1 MSHGTG
7 YFGLPCFILLDKYLM
22 VSNWSTKELKT
33 GPIEQYIPTNNDVFS
48 ACCRCPPH
56 TELPQQW
63 RFREINASNDEYCR
77 PSSVFDSFMM
87 RRCYGICFLWPQG
100 NIRWVYTPLINLE
113 IAYDNLEFQVVVG
126 FQVVVQHIQVPQ
138 EEHHQGNKQGTNW
151 LHKRHPPSWPR
162 RRQP

>member
-22 VSNWSTKELKT
+22 ISNWSIKELQT
-33 GPIEQYIPTNNDVFS
+33 GPIEQYIASNNDVFS

-56 TELPQQW
+56 TERPQQW
-63 RFREINASNDEYCR
+63 RCFREVNASNEEYCR

-87 RRCYGICFLWPQG
+87 RRCYGICFRWPQG

-113 IAYDNLEFQVVVG
+113 IAYDNLEFQVVVR
-126 FQVVVQHIQVPQ
+126 FQVVVQQRAAVLIDLHFWYTFL
-138 EEHHQGNKQGTNW
+138 KQYMTC
-151 LHKRHPPSWPR
+151 
-162 RRQP
+162 